1 MPGRAPW
8 GAGPGIPKRV
18 GRRASNYLC
27 TGGKRQPPNRRE
39 SQIMAAIVALMFVF
53 LAVYSIF
60 S

>member
-27 TGGKRQPPNRRE
+27 TGGKRKPPNKRE
-39 SQIMAAIVALMFVF
+39 SDIMLAIVVLMFIF
-53 LAVYSIF
+53 LAVHSLF